1 MVPPSNLD
9 EMVKFIEY
17 KKKVDLECS
26 AKKEEINVITENV
39 LVLGKLSLYIIF
51 ILHFYIKRLCFILII
66 YRQTRNTDVRY
77 ITQLVQ

>member
-1 MVPPSNLD
+1 MLPPSNLD

-39 LVLGKLSLYIIF
+39 FVLGKL
-51 ILHFYIKRLCFILII
+51 
-66 YRQTRNTDVRY
+66 
-77 ITQLVQ
+77 

>member
-9 EMVKFIEY
+9 EMVTFIEY

-39 LVLGKLSLYIIF
+39 LVLGKISIIYD
-51 ILHFYIKRLCFILII
+51 IYIKFL
-66 YRQTRNTDVRY
+66 
-77 ITQLVQ
+77 